1 MKNEYDQIKEM
12 LNKIRNIQQSVS
24 TKNLREQVEQSLID
38 TNNDSDNLSNSSNNT
53 DIAVINNVDVEIHSD
68 DTQDL
73 TLKDEEKGQISQLID
88 DFRSKV
94 SEIAELE
101 KLDLYNNSGKLTGK
115 IEKFNLQFMLS
126 AGDDEGLYIQ
136 NTEMLKIDDES
147 LDTINKLKTFLEKF
161 KSTIN
166 ILLVNRKEN

>member
-38 TNNDSDNLSNSSNNT
+38 TNNDSDNSSNSSNNT